1 MGLLLRPEEEV
12 CPPLAPACHPPQ
24 HPSLPLLVGSKVCR
38 RRAERFR
45 AVPELRGAHPDV
57 PLLPAGSLRPLPE
70 ALPLVEEVPHH
81 HPARAVR
88 PRFLPRTAAAHL
100 HVRLPSGCI
109 LDVRRHRSPVLHS
122 LHGLLQTGVLQEEVD
137 SEGGQER
144 QLGRVERTSSSG
156 ERGTG
161 ERTHGSSGKQRN
173 GPQATQVGLTRY
185 QHYCMEEHSLEAL
198 TTMTVFE
205 YL

>member
-1 MGLLLRPEEEV
+1 MMVDGGEV
-12 CPPLAPACHPPQ
+12 L
-24 HPSLPLLVGSKVCR
+24 LPLRVVAR
-38 RRAERFR
+38 EDERL
-45 AVPELRGAHPDV
+45 E
-57 PLLPAGSLRPLPE
+57 S
-70 ALPLVEEVPHH
+70 VEEVPHH

-88 PRFLPRTAAAHL
+88 PRLLPRSPAAHL
-100 HVRLPSGCI
+100 HVRLSSGCI

-122 LHGLLQTGVLQEEVD
+122 LHGLLQTGVLQEEVN

-144 QLGRVERTSSSG
+144 ELGRVERPSRNG

-173 GPQATQVGLTRY
+173 GPQATQVGLSRY

>member
-1 MGLLLRPEEEV
+1 MGVTGRAKSSEPGVVVLLLQVHRPLRLLFLRPEEKV
-12 CPPLAPACHPPQ
+12 CPPLPPACHPPQ
-24 HPSLPLLVGSKVCR
+24 HPPLPLLVGPKVCR
-38 RRAERFR
+38 RRPERFR
-45 AVPELRGAHPDV
+45 PVPELWGAHLDV
-57 PLLPAGSLRPLPE
+57 P
-70 ALPLVEEVPHH
+70 
-81 HPARAVR
+81 
-88 PRFLPRTAAAHL
+88 HL

-122 LHGLLQTGVLQEEVD
+122 LHGLLQTGVLQEEVN

-144 QLGRVERTSSSG
+144 ELRRVERTSSSG
-156 ERGTG
+156 ERASG
-161 ERTHGSSGKQRN
+161 ERTHGSLGKQRN
-173 GPQATQVGLTRY
+173 RPQATQAGLSRY